1 MKITLF
7 NSKEKNIKKALEV
20 VLLRKISDLSK
31 EEQTFLKE
39 LNFSK
44 ENKSILLVEKN
55 KYYILCDSLK
65 QESVKITLCTVLRKL
80 TSEGFKKLVFS
91 LCTPQKELKLSSLIE
106 GLVLGNYSFTKYK
119 SENKKTKMA
128 IYIDIKNSKKEFISL
143 EKELRE
149 TLIIC
154 KNVNFVRELNNTTAE
169 DYAPITMSEDAR
181 KIAKEYNLECKIYGE
196 KDLEKMNMNVM
207 LAVGRAS
214 RHESQLIHLH
224 YIPKDKSLGKI
235 VLVGKGLTYD
245 CGGLSLKPTLGMLTM
260 KRDKTGG
267 ITVLGIL
274 GALREL
280 NYPYEVHGIIGAVE
294 NMIGGDAFKPGDVLY
309 AKNKVSI
316 EVRNTDAEGRLVLA
330 DCLCYAQDE
339 IKDIDCLINIAT
351 LTGACKIALGVYT
364 TGVMAHSSSLKNKMQ
379 KASNKSGELIGTLPF
394 NGFLEKLINS
404 GIADVSNTGSSPA
417 GGAITAAL
425 FLDKFIKKRN
435 KKKWLH
441 LDMAGPAYSEVPWAY
456 HSPGASGSGLRLL
469 LNFIKHFKKQ

>member
-1 MKITLF
+1 MKITLI
-7 NSKEKNIKKALEV
+7 NSEKTKINKALEIV
-20 VLLRKISDLSK
+20 LVKKLSHLSSKEQVLLKK
-31 EEQTFLKE
+31 

-44 ENKSILLVEKN
+44 DNKNILLLEKN
-55 KYYILCDSLK
+55 KYYILCPSLK
-65 QESVKITLCTVLRKL
+65 QESVKITLCNALRKL
-80 TSEGFKKLVFS
+80 KSEGFKKLVFS
-91 LCTPQKELKLSSLIE
+91 LCTAKKELELSSLIE
-106 GLVLGNYSFTKYK
+106 GLVLGNYSFKKYK
-119 SENKKTKMA
+119 TGHKETKIS
-128 IYIDIKNSKKEFISL
+128 IYIDIKNSNKDLASL
-143 EKELRE
+143 EKECDE
-149 TLIIC
+149 ALIIC
-154 KNVNFVRELNNTTAE
+154 KNVNFVRDLNNTTAE
-169 DYAPITMSEDAR
+169 DYSPKSMSEDAR
-181 KIAKEYNLECKIYGE
+181 KIAKKYNLECKIYGE
-196 KDLEKMNMNVM
+196 EDLAEKNMNVM

-224 YIPKDKSLGKI
+224 YVPKDKSLGKF

-267 ITVLGIL
+267 ITVLGIMS
-274 GALREL
+274 ALRDL

-394 NGFLEKLINS
+394 NDFLEKLIHS
-404 GIADVSNTGSSPA
+404 GIADVSNAGSSPA

-435 KKKWLH
+435 KNKWLH

-456 HSPGASGSGLRLL
+456 HSHGASGSGLRLL
-469 LNFIKHFKKQ
+469 LHFIKHFKKQ